1 MNPNKAVLAGNES
14 ILQNGYFL
22 YSNFFRAEE
31 LENLRNILL
40 DANSKWKIRFPD
52 ESSVNSAY
60 LTSPDFCTNESDRL
74 TLFHFISHIK
84 LVELA
89 KSLIQEKV
97 YFLNTQLFFN
107 PTSSRK
113 KNYWHRDLQY
123 LGVSEEEQK
132 NILKQTKVF
141 HFRIPLYP
149 DPGLEFI
156 PGSHIRWD
164 NEQEYEIRMEKNGH
178 KNYEDLPDGVLVPQ
192 NPGDLLV
199 FSAHLIHRG
208 IYGGNR
214 HSLDILY
221 TNFPDKRSNS
231 KIFRQFPEESILSKL
246 ENPEIFE
253 QEAD

>member
-1 MNPNKAVLAGNES
+1 MNPNKTVSDGNES
-14 ILQNGYFL
+14 LLKNGYFL
-22 YSNFFRAEE
+22 YSNFFSSEE
-31 LENLRNILL
+31 LKKVQKIFL
-40 DANSKWKIRFPD
+40 DANSKWKTRFPD
-52 ESSVNSAY
+52 ENSVNSAY
-60 LTSPDFCTNESDRL
+60 LTSSDFCAAESDRL
-74 TLFHFISHIK
+74 SLFRFISSNKIVK
-84 LVELA
+84 LA
-89 KSLIQEKV
+89 KSIIQEKT

-107 PTSSRK
+107 PISPNK

-132 NILKQTKVF
+132 NILKRTKVF
-141 HFRIPLYP
+141 HFRIPFFP

-156 PGSHIRWD
+156 PGSHTRWD
-164 NEQEYEIRMEKNGH
+164 NEEEYEIRMEKNGR
-178 KNYEDLPDGVLVPQ
+178 KNYENLPSSVLVPQ

-208 IYGGNR
+208 IYGEER

-231 KIFRQFPEESILSKL
+231 KMFRQFPEESILSKL

-253 QEAD
+253 QSED